1 VSSFSHDD
9 PFVAPANI
17 RERAEAIEKGDM
29 RMFVSDGQAARIE
42 KRRKEKFER
51 FAALQEFDM
60 VELVNSTLFRY
71 GLDTNVILYVMQK
84 TTACCLLSR
93 SGKRVLAGSR
103 PN

>member
-17 RERAEAIEKGDM
+17 RERAEAIEKGEM

-51 FAALQEFDM
+51 FDALQEFDM
-60 VELVNSTLFRY
+60 VELVDLLSIY
-71 GLDTNVILYVMQK
+71 AKSDSMLYVVQK
-84 TTACCLLSR
+84 PEAE